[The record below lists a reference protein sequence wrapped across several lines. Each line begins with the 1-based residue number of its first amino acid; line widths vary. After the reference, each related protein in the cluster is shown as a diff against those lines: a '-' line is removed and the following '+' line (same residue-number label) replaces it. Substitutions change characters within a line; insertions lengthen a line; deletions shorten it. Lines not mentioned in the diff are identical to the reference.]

1 MRIYIFIN
9 INRRGGAKSKLRD
22 LFLSSKFHNERVLYF
37 WIFSAIFAYH
47 LHPLYFCAFEFS
59 INAWTSEW
67 WIIEPV
73 LIKDKPHRIH
83 RMRFAF
89 ALFINK
95 WTDLAKF
102 SSFFYEIS
110 YVSTIRYDIP
120 RLKMTTY
127 ARTKVWT
134 ITFSRSHLRCVPRN
148 SQIVARVTRQHLP
161 LYFPVP
167 VSKQS

>member
-1 MRIYIFIN
+1 MSVGVALVWSTRIYIFIN

-47 LHPLYFCAFEFS
+47 LHPLYFCALEFS

-102 SSFFYEIS
+102 SSFFFMKSRTFQQLDTIFHDSRWPRTLGQKFELFREAIFVASLEIPKS
-110 YVSTIRYDIP
+110 S
-120 RLKMTTY
+120 
-127 ARTKVWT
+127 
-134 ITFSRSHLRCVPRN
+134 
-148 SQIVARVTRQHLP
+148 
-161 LYFPVP
+161 PV
-167 VSKQS
+167 